1 MKKKLV
7 SFGAFGAA
15 GLIAVMALG
24 AAGCKKKDP
33 AGADGGPGVTGEPVV
48 SPLSGSFEGKIVVH
62 VEGKRSETGPFDM
75 DVTLKKDNVRIDVPK
90 ELDRDKKLGGGKAW
104 GVFRAGEKKGFFA
117 MEASKQAYTID
128 FDAAGD
134 DLKKSLPMPPR
145 GGGAGKPATPPPSI
159 KRTGQKAV
167 VAGIP
172 CEEWEVKQ
180 DRDRALVCMA
190 EESASWFKMPTKAL
204 PDELGF
210 AAEMIDGKHF
220 PLRVVAFKGEG
231 QEAKI
236 EVKAIEKKTV
246 ADSEFQVPAGYTQID
261 VVQML
266 KGLGGMGA
274 MGAGGAPPGMMV
286 PGAMPPGKVP
296 TKPKK

>member
-1 MKKKLV
+1 MKKLV
-7 SFGAFGAA
+7 SFGAFG
-15 GLIAVMALG
+15 LMALASLG
-24 AAGCKKKDP
+24 SVGCKKKDP
-33 AGADGGPGVTGEPVV
+33 AGADGGSSVTGEPVV

-62 VEGKRSETGPFDM
+62 VEGKHSETGPFDM

-90 ELDRDKKLGGGKAW
+90 ELANDKKLGGGKGW

-134 DLKKSLPMPPR
+134 DIKKLPQTQR
-145 GGGAGKPATPPPSI
+145 GAGAGKAATPPPSI

-180 DRDRALVCMA
+180 DRERALVCMA
-190 EESASWFKMPTKAL
+190 EESASWLKVPTKAL

-220 PLRVVAFKGEG
+220 PLRAVAFKGEG

-236 EVKAIEKKTV
+236 EVKSIEKKTV
-246 ADSEFQVPAGYTQID
+246 ADTEFQVPAGYTQID

-266 KGLGGMGA
+266 KDLGGMGA
-274 MGAGGAPPGMMV
+274 MGAGGPAGGPPPGVMV